1 MKLPTVLQTGLAAA
15 LLAGLL
21 ATAPDAQARVRTVT
35 DPQAP
40 RALPAD
46 GPVSVQWTDPNQFTE
61 IRSSGNRFQAQQGN
75 WVQDLAGYFR
85 DSVARRL
92 PPGDRMQI
100 TITDIKRAG
109 QYEPWH
115 GPRSDDIRIVKDLYP
130 PRLSFNYAW
139 TDSSGKVID
148 QGEQRLIDT
157 AFLVNDSRIGNSD
170 PLRYEKRMI
179 DEWTRKQFRAEATTA
194 PARRAAESGAAG

>member
-1 MKLPTVLQTGLAAA
+1 MQLRTLLSAPFAL

-21 ATAPDAQARVRTVT
+21 AAAPADARVRTVT

-46 GPVSVQWTDPNQFTE
+46 GPVSVQWTDPAQFTE
-61 IRSSGNRFQAQQGN
+61 IRYSGNRFQSQQGN
-75 WVQDLAGYFR
+75 WVQDLAAYLR
-85 DSVARRL
+85 TSIARQL
-92 PPGDRMQI
+92 PAGDRVEV

-115 GPRSDDIRIVKDLYP
+115 GPRSDDIRVVKDLYP
-130 PRLSFNYAW
+130 PRLSFNYTW
-139 TDSSGKVID
+139 TDGSGRVVA
-148 QGEQRLIDT
+148 QGEQKLVDT
-157 AFLVNDSRIGNSD
+157 AFLMNDSRIGNTD

-179 DEWTRKQFRAEATTA
+179 DEWTRRQFRDTGTA
-194 PARRAAESGAAG
+194 SR